1 MTGGRFCQPG
11 IVDRRLR
18 MLAAARFLQI
28 QAGSEVRLMHI
39 KLRNGLDT
47 IARYNG
53 ERVVYLL
60 PDTSHGLLI
69 A

>member
-1 MTGGRFCQPG
+1 MVSSIEEC
-11 IVDRRLR
+11 VL
-18 MLAAARFLQI
+18 LAAARLWQV
-28 QAGSEVRLMHI
+28 QAGSEIRLMHI
-39 KLRNGLDT
+39 KFRNGLDT
-47 IARYNG
+47 IARYDG